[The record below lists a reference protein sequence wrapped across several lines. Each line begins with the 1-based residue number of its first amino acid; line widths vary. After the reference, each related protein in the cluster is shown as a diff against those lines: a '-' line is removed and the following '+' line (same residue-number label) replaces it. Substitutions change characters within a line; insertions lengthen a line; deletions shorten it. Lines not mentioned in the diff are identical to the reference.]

1 MYDFPH
7 YMIGMHWFWWL
18 FWILVIVAAWWA
30 FSSRRP
36 SVPPDAAAS
45 AAAAAPPHETP
56 LDRLQ
61 RRYADGEITTEEY
74 EERKAVL
81 LRDRQT

>member
-18 FWILVIVAAWWA
+18 FWIAVIVAVWWA
-30 FSSRRP
+30 FSHRP

-45 AAAAAPPHETP
+45 PHETP

-74 EERKAVL
+74 EERKGVL
-81 LRDRQT
+81 LRDRQA

>member
-1 MYDFPH
+1 MDDFPH

-18 FWILVIVAAWWA
+18 LWILVIVATWWA
-30 FSSRRP
+30 FSHRP
-36 SVPPDAAAS
+36 TAEPPPPTAS
-45 AAAAAPPHETP
+45 SAETP

-61 RRYADGEITTEEY
+61 RRYADGEIKTDEY

-81 LRDRQT
+81 LRDRQA